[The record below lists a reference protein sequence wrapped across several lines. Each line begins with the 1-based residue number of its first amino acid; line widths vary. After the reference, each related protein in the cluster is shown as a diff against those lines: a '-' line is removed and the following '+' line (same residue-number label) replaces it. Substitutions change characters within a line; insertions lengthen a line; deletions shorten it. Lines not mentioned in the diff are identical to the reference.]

1 MDKEMRNMMDARNA
15 NVREMRK
22 QREIQAEEID
32 EHLGRRGRFQGSKGE
47 DESKQDE
54 EMRART

>member
-32 EHLGRRGRFQGSKGE
+32 EHLGRRGRF
-47 DESKQDE
+47 
-54 EMRART
+54 